1 MGVSQKTAVGTFHS
15 SSKLSTKKLVM
26 ASFLSALTI
35 VLTRYGSIMLAGGSI
50 RLGFGNLPIILS
62 GILLGPIAGA
72 LTGVV
77 SDLLGVLILSQG
89 GFHPGF
95 TLSAALT
102 GLIPGMIVA
111 FNQRNKYSFLNI
123 LMANVLVYLV
133 ISLGLNT
140 YWLTQ
145 LLGNS
150 FFVLLPARAL
160 AQGIVTVITIVLIF
174 FLSKYF
180 KYWDNK

>member
-1 MGVSQKTAVGTFHS
+1 MGVSQKTITGSLQS
-15 SSKLSTKKLVM
+15 SSRLSTKTLVM

-62 GILLGPIAGA
+62 GILLGPMAGV
-72 LTGVV
+72 LTGIV

-102 GLIPGMIVA
+102 GFIPGVVVA
-111 FNQRNKYSFLNI
+111 LNHKHKYSFFNICLSNI
-123 LMANVLVYLV
+123 LVFLI

-145 LLGNS
+145 LLGKS

-160 AQGIVTVITIVLIF
+160 AQGIVAVITIAAIW
-174 FLSKYF
+174 FLSKF
-180 KYWDNK
+180 FRFWDK